1 MNEGEIKFKNDLRN
15 LIYRALRAGATPES
29 VEIVLRDVFNEIEIW
44 RPYQKA
50 MAEKDLAP

>member
-15 LIYRALRAGATPES
+15 LVFRALRAGATPDS
-29 VEIVLRDVFNEIEIW
+29 VEMVLRTVFNEIEIW

-50 MAEKDLAP
+50 MLEKDLAP